1 MKIWLYFPLS
11 VFELAFFSP
20 NTGEL
25 CYKYLKRNI
34 VLMPFSA
41 KPFYNSKKKSRSVQ
55 TFQNICTRILTKKCK
70 TIWKQDY
77 RDGNL
82 TRWISPEPERYEKI
96 LLYWL
101 QKHKLWV
108 NWTFVSAPHVVSG
121 TDVGGRGARL
131 EPSRHDCGRHIMNNS
146 LRQTQLKIT
155 VWNTQPCNSISLFTS
170 TGL

>member
-34 VLMPFSA
+34 VLMLFSA

-55 TFQNICTRILTKKCK
+55 TFQNICTRFLTKKCK

-77 RDGNL
+77 MDGNL
-82 TRWISPEPERYEKI
+82 TRWISPEPERFEKTLYI
-96 LLYWL
+96 GYKNPNCGWIGLLCRL
-101 QKHKLWV
+101 HTFSLTRGLRDRCGRTESRT
-108 NWTFVSAPHVVSG
+108 WTLS
-121 TDVGGRGARL
+121 ARL
-131 EPSRHDCGRHIMNNS
+131 WRTHYE
-146 LRQTQLKIT
+146 
-155 VWNTQPCNSISLFTS
+155 
-170 TGL
+170 

>member
-55 TFQNICTRILTKKCK
+55 TFQNICTRFLTKKCK

-77 RDGNL
+77 MDGNL
-82 TRWISPEPERYEKI
+82 TRWISPERYEKI
-96 LLYWL
+96 LYFGYENTNCEWIGLL
-101 QKHKLWV
+101 CRLHTFSLTRGLRDRCGRTESPT
-108 NWTFVSAPHVVSG
+108 WTLS
-121 TDVGGRGARL
+121 ARL
-131 EPSRHDCGRHIMNNS
+131 WRTHYE
-146 LRQTQLKIT
+146 
-155 VWNTQPCNSISLFTS
+155 
-170 TGL
+170 

>member
-11 VFELAFFSP
+11 VFEWAFFSP

-55 TFQNICTRILTKKCK
+55 TFQNICTRFLTKKCK

-82 TRWISPEPERYEKI
+82 TRWNSPERYEKI
-96 LLYWL
+96 LYFGYKNTNCEWIGLLCRLHTWSQGPMWEDGEPDL
-101 QKHKLWV
+101 NPLGTIVADTLWIIHSVKH
-108 NWTFVSAPHVVSG
+108 S
-121 TDVGGRGARL
+121 
-131 EPSRHDCGRHIMNNS
+131 
-146 LRQTQLKIT
+146 
-155 VWNTQPCNSISLFTS
+155 
-170 TGL
+170 